1 MSLVYLLLLFLV
13 AAAMAGFYR
22 LLAGPT
28 KADRVI
34 AFDLLFAVAVVLCIC
49 ASLASGSTAFLDVA
63 IGLSLVGFLAT
74 VAWAR
79 LIDRQMDS
87 QEQNK

>member
-1 MSLVYLLLLFLV
+1 MVYLVILLLV
-13 AAAMAGFYR
+13 IAAMAGFYR
-22 LLAGPT
+22 LLVGPT

-74 VAWAR
+74 IAWAR
-79 LIDRQMDS
+79 LIDRQVRS
-87 QEQNK
+87 HGQKQ

>member
-1 MSLVYLLLLFLV
+1 MVYLVILLLV
-13 AAAMAGFYR
+13 IAAMAGFYR
-22 LLAGPT
+22 LLVGPT

-74 VAWAR
+74 IAWAR
-79 LIDRQMDS
+79 LIDRQVS
-87 QEQNK
+87 SHGQKQ